1 MDLNKKSKFLS
12 YVLRHKPDE
21 FGLTLSDGG
30 WVSVNALM
38 KACNFTKQEL
48 ETIVATDEK
57 KRYSFDGNGNIRAN
71 QGHSTDV
78 DMKFVEQ
85 YPPEILYHGTG
96 SKNQDLIFN
105 EGIKKM
111 SRQHVHLSIDVE
123 TAVKVGKRH
132 GKPLI
137 FIVKAQSM
145 YNDGYKFYC
154 ADNGVWLTDYIDSRY
169 LGVLSWSQKK

>member
-1 MDLNKKSKFLS
+1 MSLKNKSKFLS

-21 FGLTLSDGG
+21 FGLTLVDGG
-30 WVSVNALM
+30 WVSIKALM
-38 KACNFTKQEL
+38 KACDFTKEEL

-71 QGHSTDV
+71 QGHSIDV
-78 DMKFVEQ
+78 DMKFIEQ
-85 YPPEILYHGTG
+85 SPPEILYHGTG

-105 EGIKKM
+105 DGIKKM
-111 SRQHVHLSIDVE
+111 NRQHVHLSIDIE

-137 FIVKAQSM
+137 FTVKAQDM
-145 YNDGYKFYC
+145 YVDGYKFYC
-154 ADNGVWLTDYIDSRY
+154 ADNGVWLTDYIDPKY
-169 LGVLSWSQKK
+169 LEVLQWFQKK